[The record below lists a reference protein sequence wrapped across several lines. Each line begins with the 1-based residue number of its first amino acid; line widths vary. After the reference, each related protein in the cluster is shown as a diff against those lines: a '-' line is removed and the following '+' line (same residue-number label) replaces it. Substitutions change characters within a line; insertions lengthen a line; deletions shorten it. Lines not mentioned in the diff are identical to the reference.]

1 MTMTLARPHS
11 AEGKAKEKLGGKT
24 PNSFFFSR
32 SVDASILHMF
42 CMRISPNKH
51 GNFYK
56 YYNIST
62 SFVPEVGNFLK
73 QIFGIFTKRTW
84 ANFIRQ
90 PFACFLLFS
99 SFFFCPFSSVFFLG
113 AHAKQQHRQRASRK
127 VVILI

>member
-11 AEGKAKEKLGGKT
+11 AEGKAKGKAGRKNT
-24 PNSFFFSR
+24 QLLFFSR

-99 SFFFCPFSSVFFLG
+99 SFFFALFLLSFFWGHTQSSNIVNVQVEKL
-113 AHAKQQHRQRASRK
+113 
-127 VVILI
+127 